1 MMDKAAA
8 LGVQF
13 AASAV
18 AQYKVPIAAKYA
30 LDEIHESWNPLW
42 GFPLPRQIPNGV
54 SLSQSVAV
62 RCKQDN
68 RYQPGNLVIK
78 NGAPDQGYPLVATVG

>member
-1 MMDKAAA
+1 MDKAAA

-13 AASAV
+13 AAWAV

-30 LDEIHESWNPLW
+30 LDEIHESWNPLC
-42 GFPLPRQIPNGV
+42 GFPLSRQIPNGV

-62 RCKQDN
+62 RCKRDN

-78 NGAPDQGYPLVATVG
+78 NDAPDPGYPLVATVG